1 MRTPTTSGGQ
11 GERPRT
17 LFITS
22 DDRTGA
28 LEIAGT
34 VANAR
39 FSVLCGPHAD
49 DDACCVVDIASRHL
63 TPEAAQRQAAAA
75 HARDAHF
82 RSHKID
88 SGLRGNWPFE
98 VRGLLQLGHGVA
110 VVPSF
115 PDAGRRCVDGV
126 VYVDGVPVLESP
138 FGKDPLT
145 APLSS
150 RPLEILEATDCA
162 DGDVVVWDASD
173 NTELEAAAQRCRE
186 EGRAIVGP
194 SGAVAAYAATVF
206 PDLVPREVPIEP
218 PVLVLCGS
226 LNAMSREQIARLGVP
241 VLTLSDETQ
250 LTRAGAAHGAITV
263 VATPVPSGAISNR
276 EAERMA
282 MAMAGYA
289 RRALESGYA
298 SGTLFVLGGDT
309 AAAIIGDETLDVL
322 GTVDT
327 AVPISRFRDG
337 YLVTKGGGIG
347 RPDTLVK
354 LLSTVRG

>member
-1 MRTPTTSGGQ
+1 MNAPTTSCGQ
-11 GERPRT
+11 DEPART

-34 VANAR
+34 VANET
-39 FSVLCGPHAD
+39 FSVPTGPHAD
-49 DDACCVVDIASRHL
+49 NETCCVVDIASRHL
-63 TPEAAQRQAAAA
+63 DPAAAQRQAAGA
-75 HARDAHF
+75 HARSA
-82 RSHKID
+82 RYRCHKID

-126 VYVDGVPVLESP
+126 VFVDDVPVLESP

-145 APLSS
+145 APLSN
-150 RPLEILEATDCA
+150 RPMEILEATGCA
-162 DGDVVVWDASD
+162 EGDVVVWDAGD
-173 NTELEAAAQRCRE
+173 NAELAAAARRCHD
-186 EGRAIVGP
+186 EGRAMVGP
-194 SGAVAAYAATVF
+194 SGAVAAYAAAVF
-206 PDLVPREVPIEP
+206 PELARREVAVVP

-241 VLTLSDETQ
+241 VLTLAADLQ
-250 LTRAGAAHGAITV
+250 LPRPSTTESAITV
-263 VATPVPSGAISNR
+263 VATPQPPGAIAPR
-276 EAERMA
+276 QAERVASA
-282 MAMAGYA
+282 MAQCAHGALKTGY
-289 RRALESGYA
+289 GN
-298 SGTLFVLGGDT
+298 GTLVILGGDT
-309 AAAIIGDETLDVL
+309 AAAVVGDETLGVL

-327 AVPISRFRDG
+327 AVPIARFRGG

-347 RPDTLVK
+347 RPDTLTK
-354 LLSTVRG
+354 LLAGVR

>member
-1 MRTPTTSGGQ
+1 MNTPAPSVGSR
-11 GERPRT
+11 ERART

-34 VANAR
+34 VANER
-39 FSVLCGPHAD
+39 FSVPCGPYAD
-49 DDACCVVDIASRHL
+49 NDNCCVVDIASRHL
-63 TPEAAQRQAAAA
+63 EPEAAVHQSASA
-75 HARDAHF
+75 HARHARH
-82 RSHKID
+82 RCHKID

-126 VYVDGVPVLESP
+126 VYVDDVPVLESP
-138 FGKDPLT
+138 FGKVPLT

-150 RPLEILEATDCA
+150 RPMEVLEATGCA
-162 DGDVVVWDASD
+162 DGDVVVWDAND
-173 NTELEAAAQRCRE
+173 NAELQAAAQRCRD
-186 EGRAIVGP
+186 EGRAMVGP

-206 PDLVPREVPIEP
+206 PDPVAREVPVVP

-226 LNAMSREQIARLGVP
+226 LNAMSREQIGRLGVP
-241 VLTLSDETQ
+241 LLTLSDGLE
-250 LTRAGAAHGAITV
+250 LPPAAATRSGMTV
-263 VATPVPSGAISNR
+263 VATPVPSGAISNH
-276 EAERMA
+276 EAERVAASMA
-282 MAMAGYA
+282 RYA
-289 RRALESGYA
+289 NGALETGYGG
-298 SGTLFVLGGDT
+298 GTLFVLGGDT
-309 AAAIIGDETLDVL
+309 AAAVAGDETLDVL
-322 GTVDT
+322 GTIDT
-327 AVPISRFRDG
+327 AVPIARFRGG

-354 LLSTVRG
+354 LLSGQP